1 MRATGWKRRT
11 RMLAVVC
18 GAGMVFQLSS
28 CQLGTFTAT
37 QVLDGQQVI
46 ISLLRSA
53 ILTPIDQIITS
64 SVNGLFSN
72 GS

>member
-1 MRATGWKRRT
+1 MRTTGWRRRSRT
-11 RMLAVVC
+11 LAVLFS
-18 GAGMVFQLSS
+18 AGIVFQLSS

-53 ILTPIDQIITS
+53 LLTPIDQVITS
-64 SVNGLFSN
+64 TVGGLFSN
-72 GS
+72 GN